1 MKRMIKASL
10 LAALTALAM
19 GCSMKD
25 MMVQERVSPMDFD
38 ETVNTIIANAEAAG
52 WVVPQKGKGNPA
64 YLHKSVKK
72 HLNKEILPVAVIKIC
87 HPEYAN
93 KILSDDDARFVSVMM
108 PCSISVYKKADGK
121 TYVSNMK
128 AGKVGSMMGGT
139 IAEVMDGPVSGD
151 QEKMLSFLSGEQAE
165 QPQKVAK
172 SAE

>member
-25 MMVQERVSPMDFD
+25 MMVQERVSPMGFD
-38 ETVNTIIANAEAAG
+38 ETVQTIIANAESNG
-52 WVVPQKGKGNPA
+52 WVIPQKGNGNPA

-72 HLNKEILPVAVIKIC
+72 HLNKDILPVAVIKLC
-87 HPEYAN
+87 HPDYAHR
-93 KILSDDDARFVSVMM
+93 ILSDDDARFVSVMM
-108 PCSISVYKKADGK
+108 PCSISVYQKADGK
-121 TYVSNMK
+121 TYVSNMRTAK
-128 AGKVGSMMGGT
+128 MGSMMGGT
-139 IAEVMDGPVSGD
+139 IEEVMDGPVSGD
-151 QEKMLSFLSGEQAE
+151 QEKMLSFLNGEQTE